1 MVVNQKN
8 KFFRCYTLVTTKIN
22 IMISTEQIKE
32 LRDLTGIS
40 VMQCKKAL
48 EEAAGDKEKALAIL
62 RKKSGDIAAKKSDR
76 ELGAG
81 VIESY
86 IHNTKTVGALVE
98 LSCET
103 DFVAR
108 NEEFV
113 SLARD
118 IAMHITALAPE
129 YVDESAITDEM
140 RVKAEATFKK
150 EVDESGKPA
159 DIQSK
164 MIEGKL
170 ASYFAERTLLAQP
183 FVKNPDITI
192 KQLIDGGVQKFGEKI
207 AVARFVRFA
216 IAQ

>member
-1 MVVNQKN
+1 
-8 KFFRCYTLVTTKIN
+8 
-22 IMISTEQIKE
+22 MITTEQIKE

-48 EEAAGDKEKALAIL
+48 EEADGDKEKALLIL
-62 RKKSGDIAAKKSDR
+62 RKKSSAIAEKKGDR

-81 VIESY
+81 VVEAY
-86 IHNTKTVGALVE
+86 IHSNKTVGAMIE

-113 SLARD
+113 AMARD
-118 IAMHITALAPE
+118 IAMHITATNPE
-129 YVDESAITDEM
+129 YLDKSQITDAV
-140 RVKAEATFKK
+140 RVKVIEMFKK
-150 EVDESGKPA
+150 EVAGSGKPA
-159 DIQSK
+159 DIQTK
-164 MIEGKL
+164 MMEGKL
-170 ASYFAERTLLAQP
+170 LGYFGERTLLAQP

-207 AVARFVRFA
+207 AVGRFARFAVTK
-216 IAQ
+216 

>member
-1 MVVNQKN
+1 
-8 KFFRCYTLVTTKIN
+8 
-22 IMISTEQIKE
+22 MISTEQIKE

-48 EEAAGDKEKALAIL
+48 EEAEGDKEKALAIL

-81 VIESY
+81 VVESY
-86 IHNTKTVGALVE
+86 IHNTKSIGVLVE

-113 SLARD
+113 ALARD
-118 IAMHITALAPE
+118 IAMHIAASAPE
-129 YVDESAITDEM
+129 YVDEITITDEA
-140 RVKAEATFKK
+140 RANAEATFKK

-207 AVARFVRFA
+207 AVARFARFA
-216 IAQ
+216 LV

>member
-1 MVVNQKN
+1 
-8 KFFRCYTLVTTKIN
+8 
-22 IMISTEQIKE
+22 MISTEQIKE

-48 EEAAGDKEKALAIL
+48 EEAEGDKEKALAIL

-86 IHNTKTVGALVE
+86 IHNTKSIGALVE

-113 SLARD
+113 ALARD
-118 IAMHITALAPE
+118 IAMHVAASAPE
-129 YVDESAITDEM
+129 FVDEFAITDEV
-140 RVKAEATFKK
+140 RAHVEATLKK

-159 DIQSK
+159 DIQTK

-216 IAQ
+216 LA

>member
-1 MVVNQKN
+1 
-8 KFFRCYTLVTTKIN
+8 
-22 IMISTEQIKE
+22 MISTEQIKE

-48 EEAAGDKEKALAIL
+48 EEAEGDKEKALAIL

-86 IHNTKTVGALVE
+86 IHNTKSIGALVE

-113 SLARD
+113 ALARD
-118 IAMHITALAPE
+118 IAMHVAASAPE
-129 YVDESAITDEM
+129 FVDESAITDEV
-140 RVKAEATFKK
+140 RAHAEATLKK

-159 DIQSK
+159 DIQAK

-216 IAQ
+216 LA